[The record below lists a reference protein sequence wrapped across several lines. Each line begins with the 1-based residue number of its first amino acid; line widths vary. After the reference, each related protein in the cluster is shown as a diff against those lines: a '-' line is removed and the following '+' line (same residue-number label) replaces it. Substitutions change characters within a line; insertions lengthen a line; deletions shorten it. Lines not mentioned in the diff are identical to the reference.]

1 MELLNLAEK
10 EIPSKKYNDARS
22 LSAIVTGYIMAGEEQ
37 KGLVLAEK
45 LKKDILKEYDYYIG
59 LSPYEQQ
66 FVTKQKMTQARLY
79 SMVVNSVVSAYQK
92 MGEKDKAYQYL
103 VESIDV
109 VDKRFDNL
117 IKNLEAMGRG
127 KAYNEAQNVQIKI
140 VPLYHY
146 LFEVMKP
153 FDSTYEQEKIKYIEK
168 QIIRVSQ

>member
-1 MELLNLAEK
+1 MFALRY
-10 EIPSKKYNDARS
+10 SC
-22 LSAIVTGYIMAGEEQ
+22 SAAPRTRPR
-37 KGLVLAEK
+37 KTEK
-45 LKKDILKEYDYYIG
+45 LKKDILKEYDYYTG

-66 FVTKQKMTQARLY
+66 FVIKQKTTQARLY

-103 VESIDV
+103 VESINV

-117 IKNLEAMGRG
+117 IKKLEEMGRG
-127 KAYNEAQNVQIKI
+127 KAYNEVQNVQRKI